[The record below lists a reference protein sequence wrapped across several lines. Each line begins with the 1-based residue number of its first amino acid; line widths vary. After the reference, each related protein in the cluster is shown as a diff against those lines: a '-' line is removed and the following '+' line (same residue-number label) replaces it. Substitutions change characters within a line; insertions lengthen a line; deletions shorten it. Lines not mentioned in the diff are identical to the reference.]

1 LVYNFYQ
8 VRAASD
14 ELDRLLKKEVRAF
27 RDELR
32 SSDGLVNGQISL
44 EFYQKKRAHWPF
56 PAECIPWEIWIIK
69 INVVTLPNE
78 HGMLSEVYSTA
89 EILKI
94 TVLK

>member
-1 LVYNFYQ
+1 

-32 SSDGLVNGQISL
+32 SGDGLLSGQISL

-56 PAECIPWEIWIIK
+56 PAECIPWEVWIVK

-78 HGMLSEVYSTA
+78 HGMVSLHYRRNSEIMSVSQR
-89 EILKI
+89 
-94 TVLK
+94 